1 MNSLI
6 KTTTLPALAI
16 AVSLGMS
23 VSMNA
28 STASAAWKPTKKVE
42 ISVTC
47 KPGCGPD
54 RIARMIQKIWK
65 TEGIV
70 EQDVIVHN
78 KSGGGGAIQ
87 LNYINSHPG
96 DGHYLGVGSASALT
110 TYLTGRTKIGIKQ
123 MTPLVV
129 LVTEYIVTAVKGDSP
144 IKDAKDLLARIK
156 ADPQSISI
164 GTATSRGNAN
174 HQAISMAALR
184 AGIDPK
190 KLKFVIFQS
199 GRIGRTNLLGG
210 HVQVAQSS
218 AGGFL
223 KHHKKGKLR
232 ILAVSSPTRLG
243 GPAKNVPTWKESGL
257 DVEVG
262 NFRSMFGPKGLN
274 KDQIKY
280 WEDVFKKTVKSK
292 TFQKSLKKRQMK
304 NTFMDHKTFMAFL
317 VKKEKQMRE
326 VLGALGILKN

>member
-1 MNSLI
+1 MNSLFRTI
-6 KTTTLPALAI
+6 TLPVLAI
-16 AVSLGMS
+16 AVALGMN
-23 VSMNA
+23 M
-28 STASAAWKPTKKVE
+28 STAEAAWKPTKKVE

-70 EQDVIVHN
+70 DQDVVVHN

-96 DGHYLGVGSASALT
+96 DGHFLGIGSASALT
-110 TYLTGRTKIGIKQ
+110 TYLTGRTKIGIMH

-129 LVTEYIVTAVKGDSP
+129 MVTEYIVTAVKGDSP

-184 AGIDPK
+184 SGIDPK

-232 ILAVSSPTRLG
+232 IIAVSSPSRLG
-243 GPAKNVPTWKESGL
+243 GPAKNVPTWKELGL

-262 NFRSMFGPKGLN
+262 NFRSVFGPKGMT

-280 WEDVFKKTVKSK
+280 WEKVLKKTVETK
-292 TFQKSLKKRQMK
+292 TFQNSLKKRQMK
-304 NTFMDHKTFMAFL
+304 NTFMDHETFKKFL
-317 VKKEKQMRE
+317 NKKEKQMRE
-326 VLGALGILKN
+326 VLGALGILKR

>member
-1 MNSLI
+1 MNSLFRSI
-6 KTTTLPALAI
+6 TLPALAI
-16 AVSLGMS
+16 AVSLGMN
-23 VSMNA
+23 VG
-28 STASAAWKPTKKVE
+28 TADAAWKPTKKVE

-65 TEGIV
+65 TQGIV
-70 EQDVIVHN
+70 KQDVIVHN

-96 DGHYLGVGSASALT
+96 DGHFLGVGSASAMT
-110 TYLTGRTKIGIKQ
+110 TYLTGRTKIGIMD

-190 KLKFVIFQS
+190 ILKFVIFQS

-223 KHHKKGKLR
+223 SHHKKGKLR

-243 GPAKNVPTWKESGL
+243 GPAKNVPTWKELGL

-262 NFRSMFGPKGLN
+262 NFRSIFGPKGMS
-274 KDQIKY
+274 KDQITY
-280 WEDVFKKTVKSK
+280 WEKVFAKTVKAK
-292 TFQKSLKKRQMK
+292 EFQKSLKKRQMK
-304 NTFMDHKTFMAFL
+304 NTFMGHDEFMKFL
-317 VKKEKQMRE
+317 GKKDKQMRE
-326 VLGALGILKN
+326 VLGALGILKK